1 LLGIVSAAAALVKT
15 PKITQVVKTCGLV
28 CVTSGVENNEP
39 ELAKIQMKAGVDGVI
54 ADSVLAMREGLRKH

>member
-1 LLGIVSAAAALVKT
+1 VKT